1 MSYTVPHTHTRKLQ
15 QGLAH
20 HHSHGPVEGADKP
33 CGRRRRRLLFS
44 VCTARALTWL
54 LLALRRIDHHG
65 IRCLHGLR
73 LPLEHLRRQPGGGAA
88 SARPS
93 AWFGLGALQFW
104 QRKARRDE
112 PVAHHT
118 PHPADPGGGCLSA
131 SRLLRSLRGFEHA
144 IANGAASAAATSEA
158 QPQEEG
164 EDVSDEHRR
173 SITSVT
179 TVPDDDHLAS
189 SSSSALA
196 LPEAVRHGHALW
208 LAVLVSTEMGL
219 RRWAATP
226 AAHRVGPRVFNARSF
241 RAVLE
246 GACHGLSLPCACS
259 PKPLPDFFRHAR
271 QGRKKRTSAGRGPA
285 GAARSARTRR
295 RSAALSAPLCAVH
308 GERSGPPVRADAAAL
323 DGLIPGQV

>member
-1 MSYTVPHTHTRKLQ
+1 M
-15 QGLAH
+15 
-20 HHSHGPVEGADKP
+20 
-33 CGRRRRRLLFS
+33 FS

-118 PHPADPGGGCLSA
+118 PHPADPGGGCLRA

-144 IANGAASAAATSEA
+144 IANGAASAAAASEA

-246 GACHGLSLPCACS
+246 GLGLTFIGFG
-259 PKPLPDFFRHAR
+259 PDYLVKSQKLSQVTWFS
-271 QGRKKRTSAGRGPA
+271 RKRGQITWICKA
-285 GAARSARTRR
+285 VGQITWVFCFAEGQNTWCLELEGQNAWRTRIW
-295 RSAALSAPLCAVH
+295 
-308 GERSGPPVRADAAAL
+308 GPEYL
-323 DGLIPGQV
+323 ENQK

>member
-226 AAHRVGPRVFNARSF
+226 AAHRVAPRRARFLCDAVFALC
-241 RAVLE
+241 V
-246 GACHGLSLPCACS
+246 
-259 PKPLPDFFRHAR
+259 
-271 QGRKKRTSAGRGPA
+271 GRG
-285 GAARSARTRR
+285 AR
-295 RSAALSAPLCAVH
+295 V
-308 GERSGPPVRADAAAL
+308 V
-323 DGLIPGQV
+323 QYM